1 MIDPLSGGSMMS
13 TLYISQQGCSVHLR
27 REQFEVK
34 LKDAIAQTV
43 QIPLIEQV
51 LVFGYSQITT
61 QALRVCLNRHIP
73 VLYLSRMGQCY
84 GRLLPMEVR
93 YRQLS
98 RLQQEM
104 PDPIRLSAAR
114 AIVRTKL
121 NNSRVLLQRIG
132 RSRPSSTLSTRIQ
145 QIADLL
151 PAVESATS
159 TQELHG
165 FEGAGAAAYFAALG
179 SGLTNNNFSF
189 SGRSRRPP
197 ADPVNA
203 LLSFGYQLLWNHLY
217 GLIEAQDLDPYE
229 ACLHEGSRKHA
240 ALASDL
246 VEAFRAPIADS
257 LMLYLV
263 NRRIVNEDDFSARNG
278 GCYLNDQGRKK
289 YLRCFIA
296 RMEQDLGGGVEGLA
310 RPRWDLLM
318 KDVKAYKQ
326 FVYDPTQG
334 FQPYKIR

>member
-1 MIDPLSGGSMMS
+1 MS
-13 TLYISQQGCSVHLR
+13 TLYISQQGCSVHLC

-34 LKDAIAQTV
+34 LKDTIAQTV

-51 LVFGYSQITT
+51 LVFGHSQITT
-61 QALRVCLNRHIP
+61 QALRVCLTRQIP
-73 VLYLSRMGQCY
+73 VLYLSRMGKCY
-84 GRLLPMEVR
+84 GRLLPMQVR
-93 YRQLS
+93 YRQLA
-98 RLQQEM
+98 RLQHEM
-104 PDPIRLSAAR
+104 PEPTRLLAAQ
-114 AIVRTKL
+114 AIVHTKL
-121 NNSRVLLQRIG
+121 SNSRVLLLRIG
-132 RSRPSSTLSTRIQ
+132 RSRPSTVLSTSIR
-145 QIADLL
+145 QIAHLM
-151 PAVESATS
+151 ATVESAMS

-165 FEGAGAAAYFAALG
+165 IEGAGAAAYFAALG
-179 SGLTNNNFSF
+179 CGLTNDTFSF

-263 NRRIVNEDDFSARNG
+263 NRRIVNESDFSFRKG
-278 GCYLNDQGRKK
+278 GCYLNDEGRRK

-296 RMEQDLGGGVEGLA
+296 RMEQELGGGIEGLA

-318 KDVKAYKQ
+318 RDVKAFKQ
-326 FVYDPTQG
+326 FVYDPTRR